1 MNIYIDKLEYIFT
14 LNKVCPSHSIDHAI
28 AVMNNSKKAIECC
41 DFKLNEDTIKCILL
55 ASLLHDADD
64 RKFFPKNFKYENVKE
79 ILFDMDNDSVD
90 LITKMI
96 SLVSSAINGDNI
108 PYNIEEWMLYPRY
121 SDRLEAI
128 GFIGIKR
135 CYQYAITF
143 NNKLYTDKTLFAS
156 NEEDLWKIATIQ
168 RYRDY
173 KGVSESMIDHYYDK
187 LLRAGDFPIR
197 NNFFDEESK
206 KRKQISIN
214 FILNCGINKDCL
226 THFINN
232 KMSSSEQEA
241 TLETF
246 NQLLDARPSIYSDPL
261 YYNSCMS
268 KEKDVIDTLVN
279 KITTIYI

>member
-1 MNIYIDKLEYIFT
+1 
-14 LNKVCPSHSIDHAI
+14 
-28 AVMNNSKKAIECC
+28 
-41 DFKLNEDTIKCILL
+41 
-55 ASLLHDADD
+55 
-64 RKFFPKNFKYENVKE
+64 
-79 ILFDMDNDSVD
+79 MDNDSVD

-108 PYNIEEWMLYPRY
+108 PYDIEEWMLYPRY

-135 CYQYAITF
+135 CYQYAVTF
-143 NNKLYTDKTLFAS
+143 NNKLYTDKTLFAD

-197 NNFFDEESK
+197 NNFFDEECK

-226 THFINN
+226 EYYINN
-232 KMSSSEQEA
+232 IIKS
-241 TLETF
+241 L
-246 NQLLDARPSIYSDPL
+246 
-261 YYNSCMS
+261 
-268 KEKDVIDTLVN
+268 
-279 KITTIYI
+279 

>member
-1 MNIYIDKLEYIFT
+1 MNIYIDRLKSIFT
-14 LNKVCPSHSIDHAI
+14 LNKVCPSHGIDHAI
-28 AVMNNSKKAIECC
+28 AVMNNATKAIECC
-41 DFKLNEDTIKCILL
+41 DFKLNQHVIKCILL

-79 ILFDMDNDSVD
+79 ILFDMDNDSV
-90 LITKMI
+90 
-96 SLVSSAINGDNI
+96 NGDNI
-108 PYNIEEWMLYPRY
+108 PYDIEEWMLYPRY

-226 THFINN
+226 SDYINN
-232 KMSSSEQEA
+232 
-241 TLETF
+241 
-246 NQLLDARPSIYSDPL
+246 I
-261 YYNSCMS
+261 
-268 KEKDVIDTLVN
+268 I
-279 KITTIYI
+279 KIINVL